1 TGVGVFLGVARVGAM
16 CGPAISGVLQQETG
30 GPGAMFFV
38 LGSALVVAAVLVFLV
53 AAPKNL
59 PRGSVFGH

>member
-1 TGVGVFLGVARVGAM
+1 M
-16 CGPAISGVLQQETG
+16 CGPAVSGVLQQETG

-53 AAPKNL
+53 AAPKSL
-59 PRGSVFGH
+59 PKGSAFGH